1 MFKKKKKIHKYYRKP
16 KTKKTGSKILS
27 LLVIFTGILVLI
39 YTLSF
44 LQRLSQTKAEVV
56 YQPSIVRIEI
66 LNGSGVKGA
75 GESVKN
81 FLVKNKFKNIIFD
94 VVFVG
99 DFLDSLVG
107 QNMLLDRSGDE
118 KTVKKISKTLKIDKK
133 NVVYKPLK
141 DNYLDVKATLVLG
154 PDFKKML
161 MK

>member
-1 MFKKKKKIHKYYRKP
+1 MFKKKKKEHKYYRKP

-154 PDFKKML
+154 PDFKKIL